1 MPCKMIKFILAAV
14 VLCFCSVAANAD
26 TLPVAVFSFD
36 DLGLP
41 AGSPAT
47 FGLDLTNYSGP
58 SEATDVFTML
68 GFEDLSLQVKH
79 LNGSTS
85 SEALTAVDV
94 FGDFSTGEAYVGGDV
109 ISAVLTGEFI
119 PTVVTLDDGSTV
131 MIASS
136 FSATIT
142 DASGPLQDGD
152 FALVNV
158 VTSPIVRGVPEP
170 ETRLSVLLGL
180 ALVGVL
186 ALVRR

>member
-1 MPCKMIKFILAAV
+1 MTKFILAAV
-14 VLCFCSVAANAD
+14 VLCFCSVAASAD
-26 TLPVAVFSFD
+26 TLAVAVFSFD

-41 AGSPAT
+41 AGSAAT

-79 LNGSTS
+79 MNGSTS
-85 SEALTAVDV
+85 SEALTAVDA
-94 FGDFSTGEAYVGGDV
+94 FGDFSTGEAYMDGDV

-119 PTVVTLDDGSTV
+119 PTIVTLDDGSTV
-131 MIASS
+131 MLASS

-142 DASGPLQDGD
+142 DPGGPLQDGD

-158 VTSPIVRGVPEP
+158 VTSPVISGVAEP
-170 ETRLSVLLGL
+170 GARFSVLLGL

-186 ALVRR
+186 VFLRR

>member
-1 MPCKMIKFILAAV
+1 
-14 VLCFCSVAANAD
+14 
-26 TLPVAVFSFD
+26 
-36 DLGLP
+36 
-41 AGSPAT
+41 
-47 FGLDLTNYSGP
+47 
-58 SEATDVFTML
+58 
-68 GFEDLSLQVKH
+68 
-79 LNGSTS
+79 
-85 SEALTAVDV
+85 
-94 FGDFSTGEAYVGGDV
+94 
-109 ISAVLTGEFI
+109 VLTGEFI